1 MSLSTAPGK
10 QTTARIR
17 TAAKA
22 GMRVTVMAV
31 LVSVALAAVK
41 VVAGLVGNSYAL
53 VADGIE
59 SVLDVFASLVVLGGL
74 RLSIAPRTERFPYG
88 LGKAEALG
96 TLAVATVLLMAAVGI
111 SVQAIQ
117 GIVAPHAA
125 PRPFTLLV
133 LVGVVATKE
142 ALFRTIFAK
151 GEAIGSRALVAD
163 AWHHRADAITS
174 LAAFVGISV
183 ALVLGEG
190 YESADDWAALL
201 ACGVIAFNGVR
212 LFRTAL
218 TDILDVAAPA
228 EVVKEIRHI
237 ADEVLGVAGVEAC
250 RIRRSGLAYLIDIHV
265 EVDGDLPVRR
275 GHALAHEVK
284 DALLTSSIPVLDV
297 LVHVEPT
304 PE

>member
-1 MSLSTAPGK
+1 MSLSTVPGK

-22 GMRVTVMAV
+22 GMRITVTAV
-31 LVSVALAAVK
+31 LTSVALAAVK
-41 VVAGLVGNSYAL
+41 IVTGLVGNSYAL

-74 RLSIAPRTERFPYG
+74 RLSMAPRTERFPYG

-96 TLAVATVLLMAAVGI
+96 TLAVATVLLIAAVGI

-151 GEAIGSRALVAD
+151 GEAIGSQALVAD

-174 LAAFVGISV
+174 LAAFIGISV

-212 LFRTAL
+212 LFRTAPHRYSGRRSSRGGGEG
-218 TDILDVAAPA
+218 DSPDCR
-228 EVVKEIRHI
+228 RHSRRGRCGGMPHS
-237 ADEVLGVAGVEAC
+237 EKRLGVSDRHSCGGGWRPARSPRSCASSRGQECTADIIDPGSRCAC
-250 RIRRSGLAYLIDIHV
+250 SC
-265 EVDGDLPVRR
+265 
-275 GHALAHEVK
+275 
-284 DALLTSSIPVLDV
+284 
-297 LVHVEPT
+297 
-304 PE
+304 